1 MDIINAPEET
11 VLTKDTPVPE
21 SEGSKVLPTPRQSI
35 LGYKIVILLLLL
47 LLLTALGGAFYLL
60 HIQQKVHT
68 EEMAGLESQLMA
80 VDEKALKLETQLAE
94 IEEKEAKEAL
104 SVIEKMPAELPFKAN
119 PEDWRYVLVNN
130 QYPVKE
136 DFSVPE
142 LTEVDIKQYVDS
154 RIANALNQML
164 EDGKKAGHD
173 LMVCSSYRTFEK
185 QAKLVSNSINKYMR
199 KGMTY
204 QEAYFETQRQ
214 IALTGASEHH
224 TGLAVD
230 IVGRNYQILDAAQAK
245 TKEAIWLKEHCA
257 EYGFI
262 LRYPKNKTEITHKD
276 FESWHFRYVGISAA
290 KYIMENDLC
299 LEEFIELINAQ
310 EAYAKT
316 QEPES

>member
-11 VLTKDTPVPE
+11 VLMKDTSVPE
-21 SEGSKVLPTPRQSI
+21 SEGSEFVPTPVKNT
-35 LGYKIVILLLLL
+35 LGYKTIILLLLL
-47 LLLTALGGAFYLL
+47 LLLTAIGGSGYLL
-60 HIQQKVHT
+60 HIQQKTHT
-68 EEMAGLESQLMA
+68 KELTDLESQLMSI
-80 VDEKALKLETQLAE
+80 DEKALKLEAQLTQ
-94 IEEKEAKEAL
+94 IEEQEAQEAL
-104 SVIEKMPAELPFKAN
+104 SVIEKMPAEIPFKADL
-119 PEDWRYVLVNN
+119 EDWRYVLVNN
-130 QYPVKE
+130 QCPIEE

-154 RIANALNQML
+154 RIANALNRML
-164 EDGKKAGHD
+164 EDGKEAGHD
-173 LMVCSSYRTFEK
+173 LMICSSYRTFEK
-185 QAKLVSNSINKYMR
+185 QAKLVSNSISKYMR

-230 IVGRNYQILDAAQAK
+230 IVGRNYQILDAAQAR
-245 TKEAIWLKEHCA
+245 TEEAIWLKDHCA

-262 LRYPKNKTEITHKD
+262 LRYPKNKTAITNKD

-299 LEEFIELINAQ
+299 LEEFIELIKAQ
-310 EAYAKT
+310 EAYAKA